1 VRDPKSQA
9 RYDDVVRWVP
19 VTLALATTACSFL
32 AVHGPGD
39 PKPTEPIECT
49 TSRAWPIADVV
60 WAGVF
65 VAAGVGALIEGRSQK
80 RSGHNAEAA
89 ITMVPAGL
97 LFVVSAMLGFDRVG
111 DCRDALAG
119 RP

>member
-1 VRDPKSQA
+1 
-9 RYDDVVRWVP
+9 VRWIP
-19 VTLALATTACSFL
+19 ATLALAVTACSFL

-49 TSRAWPIADVV
+49 TSRAWPIADLA
-60 WAGVF
+60 WAGVL
-65 VAAGVGALIEGRSQK
+65 VAAGIGALVEGYTQK
-80 RSGHNAEAA
+80 RPGHNGEAV
-89 ITMVPAGL
+89 ISMVPASL
-97 LFVVSAMLGFDRVG
+97 LFVVSAMVGFDRVG